1 MISRLFWLDYSCVQC
16 IDLDTVMYNCRY
28 TVSISKCLST
38 LVPEQGDGGQ
48 GCVRQGVPE
57 EVGLRGGQEETD
69 DTQGVRSER
78 VHPEVLTAAQHLS
91 FLTAAHTYIQGTQ
104 TGHTHKH

>member
-1 MISRLFWLDYSCVQC
+1 MTSRLFWLDYSCVQY

-28 TVSISKCLST
+28 TVSIST
-38 LVPEQGDGGQ
+38 LVPEQGDGDQ

-57 EVGLRGGQEETD
+57 EVGLRGGQEEAD

-91 FLTAAHTYIQGTQ
+91 FQTAAHTNRENTQ
-104 TGHTHKH
+104 TNIDTTAL